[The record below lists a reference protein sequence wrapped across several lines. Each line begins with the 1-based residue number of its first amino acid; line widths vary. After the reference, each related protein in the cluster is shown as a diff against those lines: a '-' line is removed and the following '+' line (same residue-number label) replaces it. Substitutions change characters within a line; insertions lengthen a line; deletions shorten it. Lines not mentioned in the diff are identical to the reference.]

1 MDKTLLEREP
11 IHFASITAIAAMYR
25 QDTCDPTTVTQHFI
39 DRINKLDVAYQSYAT
54 LTSDRA
60 LSQAKTLG
68 AELARGTDRG
78 PLHGIPIAV
87 KDLCSTNGIKTMGG
101 TEVLSGNIPSFD
113 STVVERLTDAGAIL
127 LGKLNL
133 TEGAMGGYNP
143 KRQVPKNPWD
153 KSRWSGSSSSG
164 SGVATAAGLCVGS
177 LGSDTGGSIAVRAS
191 NCMTWFWIMSRRAPL

>member
-1 MDKTLLEREP
+1 
-11 IHFASITAIAAMYR
+11 
-25 QDTCDPTTVTQHFI
+25 
-39 DRINKLDVAYQSYAT
+39 
-54 LTSDRA
+54 
-60 LSQAKTLG
+60 
-68 AELARGTDRG
+68 
-78 PLHGIPIAV
+78 
-87 KDLCSTNGIKTMGG
+87 MGG

-164 SGVATAAGLCVGS
+164 SGVELHQY
-177 LGSDTGGSIAVRAS
+177 L
-191 NCMTWFWIMSRRAPL
+191 